1 MKQFRPMKIM
11 LALIAVAMAWTGNA
25 KAELGILI
33 QEDNSTIYSDSVA
46 SFQSLNVPSG
56 QYGDF
61 LFSGFT
67 ASSSQATAEGD
78 LGGEGSI
85 ASTSAATHTLTILV
99 SDDGFTLPTG
109 PNYTMGSSSGYSFTP
124 ANFPNAYTDTL
135 SFQSFA
141 TAGSDLF
148 GTSVASPGI
157 TYSFDNFGSDSNTEA
172 NTAFSSGSGYTL
184 TESFVWVSYGTGDT
198 LNPTGA
204 TTADQ
209 ALVPEPSSLVLL
221 GLGTSLGLLGFRR
234 RRKRDSNQ

>member
-33 QEDNSTIYSDSVA
+33 QEDSSTIYSASAA
-46 SFQSLNVPSG
+46 SFESLNVPSG

-148 GTSVASPGI
+148 GNERGESGVSRTRSTILGP
-157 TYSFDNFGSDSNTEA
+157 
-172 NTAFSSGSGYTL
+172 TATPRLIPPFLPVQGTRSRKALYG
-184 TESFVWVSYGTGDT
+184 VS
-198 LNPTGA
+198 
-204 TTADQ
+204 
-209 ALVPEPSSLVLL
+209 LVPAI
-221 GLGTSLGLLGFRR
+221 R
-234 RRKRDSNQ
+234 